1 MKKYTLAVLVT
12 ALASGSTFAADG
24 FSIDAQRYNL
34 CKARGIEAV
43 GVATDALD
51 KQEPVE
57 ATLNRLKPPTQMDVK
72 LAIMAD
78 NYIKEGYAGSG
89 DVSLDGLKEFL
100 AGVCY
105 QSFNPR

>member
-1 MKKYTLAVLVT
+1 MTNYTLAAVVAALV
-12 ALASGSTFAADG
+12 SGSAFAADG

-43 GVATDALD
+43 GVATEALD
-51 KQEPVE
+51 RKEPVE

-78 NYIKEGYAGSG
+78 NYMKDGYAASA
-89 DVSLDGLKEFL
+89 DVSLAGLKEFL

-105 QSFNPR
+105 QSVTTR